1 MRYVKFLYER
11 YECFISTKTLK
22 FIKAFY
28 YNDQRYL
35 IWFETSISNI
45 VGHSWIS
52 DSSAGPAEA
61 VRKWCAKNERNS
73 QNPTAEGFLFL
84 YFKKSYFG
92 RKKEVRRK
100 PVLPQSF
107 RRPCSGVQQ
116 VRGCVF
122 EYSSIINSVYN
133 TCLSQ
138 ILVRVKVNSPFL

>member
-1 MRYVKFLYER
+1 MRYVKFRYER
-11 YECFISTKTLK
+11 FISTKTLK

-52 DSSAGPAEA
+52 DSSVGPAEA
-61 VRKWCAKNERNS
+61 VRKWCAKNERNF

-84 YFKKSYFG
+84 YFKKSYLG

-100 PVLPQSF
+100 PVLPQ
-107 RRPCSGVQQ
+107 CSGVHQ

-122 EYSSIINSVYN
+122 EYSSIISSVYN

-138 ILVRVKVNSPFL
+138 IIVRVKVNCPFL